1 MQLPLSGTTG
11 NAVLIKGTYTA
22 GGTSFAASASGLD
35 ELFVYD
41 TNGVTAG
48 GLESIVLLNSNA
60 GIDSFSSDANGV
72 FTFAGGPVISTTTG
86 DSAAITTAFGAYTSG
101 TSATVVATGLDAA
114 SVAVVVTNVV
124 KIASSG
130 ITGSISLSASQFTTL
145 TTALSASAT
154 LTVTDTSIAATVLTT
169 MDTKSNNAVGAAN
182 VTTITGTA
190 AEIAAVNAA
199 TGITKASGFIARPTA
214 GSAAATDLTAIDLN
228 NSTAVDASLITTV
241 TGTATEVAAFATAE
255 TAATITAATN
265 YGATVSGATMTVAQ
279 ANVIDAANG
288 TGVTTGS
295 IVVTESVATLKT
307 LTGTQGAYTIVIA
320 AGDAIS
326 DIADLNLIDA
336 ATTVAVNATAVTSIT
351 DATSANVINLTAA
364 GITYHA
370 TNALTVTGGTGADA
384 ITLRAGASSLDT
396 LVFNQTATA
405 DTIVGYVVAND
416 SIQVSK
422 AVYTAVGAIG
432 ALNTNE
438 FESGAGL
445 VNTATAAGRF
455 AYNTTDGALYYDADG
470 SGVGAAAVLIGT
482 FTGAPSLVFGEFT
495 IIA

>member
-1 MQLPLSGTTG
+1 M
-11 NAVLIKGTYTA
+11 
-22 GGTSFAASASGLD
+22 
-35 ELFVYD
+35 
-41 TNGVTAG
+41 
-48 GLESIVLLNSNA
+48 
-60 GIDSFSSDANGV
+60 
-72 FTFAGGPVISTTTG
+72 
-86 DSAAITTAFGAYTSG
+86 
-101 TSATVVATGLDAA
+101 
-114 SVAVVVTNVV
+114 
-124 KIASSG
+124 
-130 ITGSISLSASQFTTL
+130 
-145 TTALSASAT
+145 
-154 LTVTDTSIAATVLTT
+154 
-169 MDTKSNNAVGAAN
+169 
-182 VTTITGTA
+182 
-190 AEIAAVNAA
+190 
-199 TGITKASGFIARPTA
+199 
-214 GSAAATDLTAIDLN
+214 TAIDLN

-320 AGDAIS
+320 AGDATS
-326 DIADLNLIDA
+326 AAADLALIDA